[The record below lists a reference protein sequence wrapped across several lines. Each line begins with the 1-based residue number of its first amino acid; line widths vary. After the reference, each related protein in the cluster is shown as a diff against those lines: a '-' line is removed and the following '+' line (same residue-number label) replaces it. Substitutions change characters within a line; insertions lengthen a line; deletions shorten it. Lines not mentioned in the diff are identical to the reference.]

1 MQKEEMVVQFTDAV
15 RCPRRMV
22 QQFDYTNA
30 NKKCTQADVDFT
42 FMRDNKAIFV
52 ESKTANQEMA
62 AWQKRFCQVLA
73 DTPNKVYVVVEHDT
87 GIEPEVEL
95 VSGWEQKVRE
105 YWYCNDGQWTSLR
118 AYGIPLWQFI
128 NNWFREV
135 WGYNEDM
142 VIPPKPPAHIC

>member
-1 MQKEEMVVQFTDAV
+1 MQKEEMVIQFTDAV

-30 NKKCTQADVDFT
+30 NKKCMQVDVDFT
-42 FMRDNKAIFV
+42 FRRDKYIIFV
-52 ESKTANQEMA
+52 ESKSVNQVIEE
-62 AWQKRFCQVLA
+62 WQKRFCEAVA
-73 DTPNKVYVVVEHDT
+73 DMPNKVYVVVEHDT

-95 VSGWEQKVRE
+95 VSGWEQNVRE
-105 YWYCNDGQWTSLR
+105 YWYSNDGKWTNLR
-118 AYGIPLWQFI
+118 AFNITLGQFV

-142 VIPPKPPAHIC
+142 VIPPNSNS